1 MDYEWDPAKN
11 AANIRTRGLDFADAY
26 RVFEGDAFID
36 QEDTRRAY
44 GELRM
49 NAIGKVGPVMV
60 HVTYTDRTDGVRRI
74 IAMRAASRKERRRW
88 QQVFDT
94 P

>member
-11 AANIRTRGLDFADAY
+11 EANIRDRGLDFADAY
-26 RVFEGDAFID
+26 RVFEGEAFVD

-49 NAIGKVGPVMV
+49 NAIGKLGPGFV
-60 HVTYTDRTDGVRRI
+60 HVTYTDRPGVRRI
-74 IAMRAASRKERRRW
+74 ISMRAASRKERRQW
-88 QQVFDT
+88 QATFDT